1 MIWNKD
7 DSGEDALA
15 SKRFE
20 LYNQHIPVSDNTRDI
35 LAFLKGLHSGPPHSS
50 AERRQVLAR
59 ARELAGCEV
68 EAPARLST
76 ESLEQLIEDVREM
89 EMQSTQPPPETR
101 SLVEGVSAR

>member
-20 LYNQHIPVSDNTRDI
+20 MYNHYIPVSQNTRDI
-35 LAFLKGLHSGPPHSS
+35 LGFLKGLHSDPPHSS
-50 AERRQVLAR
+50 EERRHVLAR
-59 ARELAGCEV
+59 ARELAGCEM
-68 EAPARLST
+68 EAPVRLSS

-89 EMQSTQPPPETR
+89 ELQSTQPPQETR
-101 SLVEGVSAR
+101 TLAEGVSAR